1 MGRTV
6 LSATQVWNTYEESL
20 QKFRRALRISDQRAL
35 DQLCVKAR
43 QHLAASSYAAS
54 LLPMEA
60 FLLSMALELEKENT
74 QLRNRIEK
82 LEMLNEDKRLDP

>member
-6 LSATQVWNTYEESL
+6 LSATQVWNSYEESL

-43 QHLAASSYAAS
+43 QHLAAASYAAS

-60 FLLSMALELEKENT
+60 FLISMVLELEKENV
-74 QLRNRIEK
+74 QLKNRIEK
-82 LEMLNEDKRLDP
+82 LEMSNENIRLDP